1 MALYLL
7 KVICFAS
14 LYLTIMDRVPTTPAQ
29 RLMQHASLVRLGHH
43 DKKMQNITCIS
54 MASIHLQFDLEHS
67 KTRSHVNYCK
77 KLKNRYDNEQT
88 SNISKV
94 YIRNEVEQRIKLRS
108 LKNM

>member
-1 MALYLL
+1 MALYVI

-14 LYLTIMDRVPTTPAQ
+14 LYLTNMDRLPTTPAQ

-67 KTRSHVNYCK
+67 KARSHINYCK
-77 KLKNRYDNEQT
+77 KLKNVNEQN

-94 YIRNEVEQRIKLRS
+94 YIRNKVERRIKLRS